1 MQLYMCLNTCVESVE
16 SAKTHVW
23 KAQKVFKH
31 MKKVFKH
38 MKKVFKHIEIAEY
51 QWLCHTFAE
60 ILSEIGCDSANI
72 RLVFS
77 DFKRN
82 VWHNRWKLSE

>member
-1 MQLYMCLNTCVESVE
+1 MCLNTCVESVE

-38 MKKVFKHIEIAEY
+38 MKKVFKHMKKVFKHIEIAEY
-51 QWLCHTFAE
+51 Q
-60 ILSEIGCDSANI
+60 
-72 RLVFS
+72 
-77 DFKRN
+77 
-82 VWHNRWKLSE
+82 

>member
-1 MQLYMCLNTCVESVE
+1 MCLNTCVESVE

-51 QWLCHTFAE
+51 Q
-60 ILSEIGCDSANI
+60 
-72 RLVFS
+72 
-77 DFKRN
+77 
-82 VWHNRWKLSE
+82 